1 MMVGLGARRIVIDR
15 LGVCFSGVV
24 VIRIAVVK
32 CIIIIIVI
40 MITIGSEYHR
50 LIPRVERDERGR
62 SLLTRR

>member
-15 LGVCFSGVV
+15 LGVWFRGVV
-24 VIRIAVVK
+24 VIRIVVVK
-32 CIIIIIVI
+32 CIIIVI
-40 MITIGSEYHR
+40 MIAIGSEYHR